1 MLCGN
6 MYYMEAKHS
15 SSDPVSNIIYGS
27 NSKVT
32 NAKSKK
38 TISEYVH
45 TNAKICNSWNMFNC
59 KKLSKLQIRPSSQ
72 CLLITYHRIGE
83 RFPAEAEK

>member
-1 MLCGN
+1 MC
-6 MYYMEAKHS
+6 YVEAKHS

-32 NAKSKK
+32 TAKSKK
-38 TISEYVH
+38 TYATSEYVH

-59 KKLSKLQIRPSSQ
+59 KKLLKL
-72 CLLITYHRIGE
+72 
-83 RFPAEAEK
+83 